1 MLNLV
6 TRPCPA
12 PAVERLR
19 RAGLPPLL
27 ARLYASRGV
36 SRQEEIKSRLS
47 ELLPHTALRNSEAA
61 AARLADAIARGER
74 LLVVAD
80 YDADG
85 ATACAVAVSGL
96 TALGAQVDYL
106 VPNRFEFGYGLSPE
120 IVALAA
126 TRRPDLLITV
136 DNGIAAHAGVER
148 ARSLGL
154 EVLVTDHHLPAQG
167 LPLPEALIVN
177 PNQPDCP
184 FPSKGLAGVG
194 VMFYVLIAL
203 RAELRRRGAFTQ
215 RGEPNLA
222 ELLDLVALG
231 TVADVVPLDAN
242 NRLLVEQ
249 GLKRMRAGLA
259 RPGIQALFQAAGRDP
274 TRASVYDLGFVL
286 GPRLNAAG
294 RLADMS
300 LGIACLLASDHAQ
313 AMPLARELDRLNR
326 ERREIEA
333 DMQAQALALLETVDV
348 AEGCSLTLYDPA
360 WHQGVVGLL
369 ASRLKERHHRP
380 TIVFA
385 DGGDG
390 FIRGSGRSIAALHLR
405 DALDRVDK
413 REPGLLVKFGG
424 HAAAAGLT
432 LRRADL
438 PRFAEAFE
446 AVARELLTPADLMRV
461 IETDG
466 PLGPDEYQLNQA
478 MALQDAVWGQ
488 AFPPPLFHGDFRVD
502 AQRLVGD
509 RHLKLQLSDGRIRA
523 EAMLFNHDQPLPE
536 RIQAAYRLEVN
547 AWNGRLAPQLTLE
560 HWCALT

>member
-1 MLNLV
+1 MLNIV

-36 SRQEEIKSRLS
+36 SGQEEIKTRLG

-96 TALGAQVDYL
+96 SAMGAVVDYL

-120 IVALAA
+120 IVTLAA
-126 TRRPDLLITV
+126 ARRPDLLITV
-136 DNGIAAHAGVER
+136 DNGIAAHAGIETAR
-148 ARSLGL
+148 ALGL

-177 PNQPDCP
+177 PNQPGCP

-242 NRLLVEQ
+242 NRLLVDQ

-274 TRASVYDLGFVL
+274 ARASVYDLGFVL

-300 LGIACLLASDHAQ
+300 LGIACLLAPDLAQ
-313 AMPLARELDRLNR
+313 ALPLARELDRLNR

-390 FIRGSGRSIAALHLR
+390 LIRGSGRSIAALHLR
-405 DALDRVDK
+405 DALDLVDK

-432 LRRADL
+432 LRRTDL

-446 AVARELLTPADLMRV
+446 AVARERLTPADLQRV

-466 PLGPDEYQLNQA
+466 PLDPEEFQLNQA
-478 MALQDAVWGQ
+478 LALQDAVWGQ
-488 AFPPPLFHGDFRVD
+488 AFPPPLFHGEFRVD

-509 RHLKLQLSDGRIRA
+509 KHLKLQLSDGRIRA
-523 EAMLFNHDQPLPE
+523 EAMLFNHADPLPE
-536 RIQAAYRLEVN
+536 RIQTAYRLEVN

-560 HWCALT
+560 HWCDLG

>member
-12 PAVERLR
+12 TAVERLR

-126 TRRPDLLITV
+126 ARRPDLLITV

-154 EVLVTDHHLPAQG
+154 EVLITDHHLPAQG

-177 PNQPDCP
+177 PNQPGCP

-242 NRLLVEQ
+242 NRLLVDQ

-274 TRASVYDLGFVL
+274 ARASVYDLGFVL

-300 LGIACLLASDHAQ
+300 LGIACLLASDLAQ
-313 AMPLARELDRLNR
+313 ALPLARELDRLNR

-348 AEGCSLTLYDPA
+348 AEGFSLTLYDPT

-390 FIRGSGRSIAALHLR
+390 LIRGSGRSIPALHLR

-466 PLGPDEYQLNQA
+466 PLSPEEYQLNQA

-560 HWCALT
+560 HWCALA